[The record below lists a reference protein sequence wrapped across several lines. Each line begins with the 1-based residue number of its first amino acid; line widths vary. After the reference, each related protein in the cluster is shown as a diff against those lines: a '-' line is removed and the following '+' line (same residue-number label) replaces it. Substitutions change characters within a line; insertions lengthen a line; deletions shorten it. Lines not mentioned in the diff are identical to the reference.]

1 MITRRKFLTSAG
13 ALAGSAAVLQRLGS
27 AQEIK
32 THEPNNPRET
42 TAVANK
48 NKPLIER
55 VDPKP
60 TLPPGQPGKDY
71 TPVITP
77 NSFSL
82 PWKIVDAV
90 KVFHLIAE
98 PVEHEFAPNLKAHCW
113 GYNGHVHGPTIE
125 AVEGDRVR
133 IYVTNRLPAGT
144 SVHWHGVLLPNGMD
158 GVAGLTQKII
168 QPGETFKYEFTL
180 RQHGTQ
186 MYHSHHDE
194 MTQMALGTVGPFVI
208 HPRNPKGPR
217 PDRDFVF
224 MTHEWQLI
232 VGTQRPN
239 PNQMTDFNVFTFN
252 AKAFPATEP
261 MVAKLGD
268 RVRIRLINLGA
279 MSHHPIHLHGY
290 QFQVTETDGGQIPE
304 SAREFETSVL
314 TAVGQSRT
322 FDFVADAPG
331 DWPMHCHMTHH
342 VMTQMGDNFPNM
354 IGVQPGK
361 LDEKIRASLLPGYMT
376 MGQDGM
382 AEHGEHI
389 QSGHMKVPRNST
401 PMFGG
406 HGPFD
411 YITMGGLFTV
421 LKVREGITSYEDPG
435 WYQHPPGTVASPAS
449 AEELRRDGIQSFP
462 RAVPTPSGHHHHS
475 G

>member
-13 ALAGSAAVLQRLGS
+13 ALAGSATVLQKLAS
-27 AQEIK
+27 AEEIK
-32 THEPNNPRET
+32 TREPNKPRET
-42 TAVANK
+42 TAAANR
-48 NKPLIER
+48 NKPLIEQ

-77 NSFSL
+77 NNVSL
-82 PWKIVDAV
+82 PWKIVDGV

-133 IYVTNRLPAGT
+133 IYVTNKLPAGT

-158 GVAGLTQKII
+158 GVAGLTQKVIR
-168 QPGETFKYEFTL
+168 PGETFKYEFTL

-194 MTQMALGTVGPFVI
+194 MTQMALGTVGAFVI
-208 HPRNPKGPR
+208 HPRQPKDQR
-217 PDRDFVF
+217 PDRDFVL

-268 RVRIRLINLGA
+268 RVRIRVINLGA

-290 QFQVTETDGGQIPE
+290 QFQVSQTDGGQIPE
-304 SAREFETSVL
+304 SARQVETSVL

-322 FDFVADAPG
+322 FEFVADQPG
-331 DWPMHCHMTHH
+331 DWPIHCHMTHH
-342 VMTQMGDNFPNM
+342 VMTQMGDMFPNM

-382 AEHGEHI
+382 GEHGLHI
-389 QSGHMKVPRNST
+389 ENGHMKVPRNST
-401 PMFGG
+401 PMVGG
-406 HGPFD
+406 QGPFD
-411 YITMGGLFTV
+411 YITMGGLFTI

-435 WYQHPPGTVASPAS
+435 WYQHPPGTVASLAS
-449 AEELRRDGIQSFP
+449 ADELRRDGIESPP

>member
-13 ALAGSAAVLQRLGS
+13 ALAGSAAVLQKLGS
-27 AQEIK
+27 AQEVK
-32 THEPNNPRET
+32 SREPNKPRET
-42 TAVANK
+42 TAAADK

-60 TLPPGQPGKDY
+60 TLPPGQRGKDY

-82 PWKIVDAV
+82 PWKIVDGV

-239 PNQMTDFNVFTFN
+239 PNQMTDFNIFTFN

-304 SAREFETSVL
+304 SARQVETTVL

-354 IGVQPGK
+354 IGVKPGK
-361 LDEKIRASLLPGYMT
+361 LDQKIRASLLPGYMT
-376 MGQDGM
+376 MGENGMGDMATMGM
-382 AEHGEHI
+382 A
-389 QSGHMKVPRNST
+389 VPRNST
-401 PMFGG
+401 PMVGG
-406 HGPFD
+406 QGPFD

-435 WYQHPPGTVASPAS
+435 WYQHPPGTVATLAS
-449 AEELRRDGIQSFP
+449 GDQLSRDGIDVDLS
-462 RAVPTPSGHHHHS
+462 PTKQKPEKHQHS

>member
-1 MITRRKFLTSAG
+1 
-13 ALAGSAAVLQRLGS
+13 
-27 AQEIK
+27 
-32 THEPNNPRET
+32 
-42 TAVANK
+42 
-48 NKPLIER
+48 
-55 VDPKP
+55 
-60 TLPPGQPGKDY
+60 
-71 TPVITP
+71 
-77 NSFSL
+77 
-82 PWKIVDAV
+82 
-90 KVFHLIAE
+90 
-98 PVEHEFAPNLKAHCW
+98 
-113 GYNGHVHGPTIE
+113 
-125 AVEGDRVR
+125 
-133 IYVTNRLPAGT
+133 
-144 SVHWHGVLLPNGMD
+144 MD

-168 QPGETFKYEFTL
+168 RPGETFKYEFTL

-208 HPRNPKGPR
+208 HPRHPKGPR
-217 PDRDFVF
+217 PDRDFAF

-239 PNQMTDFNVFTFN
+239 PNQMTDFNIFTFN
-252 AKAFPATEP
+252 AKVFPATEP

-322 FDFVADAPG
+322 FDFVADQPG

-342 VMTQMGDNFPNM
+342 VMTQMGDFFPNM

-361 LDEKIRASLLPGYMT
+361 LDQKIRASLLPGYMT

-382 AEHGEHI
+382 GEHGLHVE
-389 QSGHMKVPRNST
+389 SRHMKVPRNST
-401 PMFGG
+401 PMVGG

-411 YITMGGLFTV
+411 YITMGGLFTI

-435 WYQHPPGTVASPAS
+435 WYQHPPGTVAGPAS
-449 AEELRRDGIQSFP
+449 AEELRRDGIQSSP